1 MITVDDPN
9 IMQLPCMPWLIYDNT
24 KQHNINNDTEL
35 LKKKRKNLSTGKKQ
49 ISRCHIL
56 NQLLVILVCT

>member
-9 IMQLPCMPWLIYDNT
+9 IMQLPCTPWLIYDHT

-35 LKKKRKNLSTGKKQ
+35 LKKIGKSINRQKT
-49 ISRCHIL
+49 
-56 NQLLVILVCT
+56 NQQVSYT